1 MNQDVIAGLLGPW
14 SAELGLGAILLRAAL
29 SVLFSAVIGCE
40 RSSKRHSAGLR
51 TFILVSITGTAAMLT
66 DRLLMELA
74 GVPVPVLSAAAVIGM
89 ATISGNSIL
98 FSSKNQIKGLTTS
111 AGLWCC
117 GLIGMA
123 LGAGLY
129 TLSLVLFLVL
139 LCSMSGLPVLEKH
152 LKDRSNHFEVHLEL
166 KNKGDLAEFVATIR
180 ALGIRIDDIESN
192 PAYVGSGL
200 SVFSVSFT
208 VTSAELKQY
217 KKHEEI
223 IEALR
228 TLEYVYSI
236 EEMN

>member
-223 IEALR
+223 IEALCS
-228 TLEYVYSI
+228 LEYVYYI